1 MKKVVR
7 SIWICALSGLA
18 FFGACCSSRG
28 LSRAEKKKLKKERDA
43 IEQTLAKE
51 LTFKEDTGCWGFVE
65 ERAERYELMNKLDS
79 INFRL
84 GEDVN
89 LARNVRRRELQMR
102 IDAIYQE
109 MNEFHNAVIYGSP
122 EMLEGRDEEYNRSR
136 ASRYRELEKRL
147 QDARQDLETFDQNPD
162 KVLTDRQLRRV
173 ALEQR
178 LESLRNIIKE
188 RDGSRVYGSPEV
200 IDAYRRETEHLRQE
214 ADSIEDELNSLK
226 AMERKEIE
234 EQIKKLPVRKTEGRA
249 ADVLY
254 GSPTPRS
261 MK

>member
-1 MKKVVR
+1 MKKFVR
-7 SIWICALSGLA
+7 MVAISALSGLA
-18 FFGACCSSRG
+18 FLTACFGSRG
-28 LSRAEKKKLKKERDA
+28 LSRAERKRLLAER
-43 IEQTLAKE
+43 ESVEKTLAE
-51 LTFKEDTGCWGFVE
+51 IPMAGTSSREFVE
-65 ERAERYELMNKLDS
+65 VQSLRYSLMNKLDS

-84 GEDVN
+84 GEDVD
-89 LARNVRRRELQMR
+89 LAGNVRRRELQLR
-102 IDAIYQE
+102 NDSVY
-109 MNEFHNAVIYGSP
+109 F
-122 EMLEGRDEEYNRSR
+122 
-136 ASRYRELEKRL
+136 
-147 QDARQDLETFDQNPD
+147 
-162 KVLTDRQLRRV
+162 DRQLRRV

-178 LESLRNIIKE
+178 LESLRNIINE

-214 ADSIEDELNSLK
+214 ADSIEDELNGLK
-226 AMERKEIE
+226 ALERKEIE

>member
-7 SIWICALSGLA
+7 MVAIGVLSGLA
-18 FFGACCSSRG
+18 FLTACFGSRV
-28 LSRAEKKKLKKERDA
+28 LSRAERKRLLAER
-43 IEQTLAKE
+43 ESVEKTLAE
-51 LTFKEDTGCWGFVE
+51 TPMVDTSSWEFFEVQSL
-65 ERAERYELMNKLDS
+65 RYSLMNKLDS

-109 MNEFHNAVIYGSP
+109 MNEFDNAVIYGSP

-173 ALEQR
+173 ALGQR

-226 AMERKEIE
+226 ALERKEIE

>member
-1 MKKVVR
+1 MVAI
-7 SIWICALSGLA
+7 SALSGLA
-18 FFGACCSSRG
+18 FLTACFGSRG
-28 LSRAEKKKLKKERDA
+28 LSRAERKRLLAER
-43 IEQTLAKE
+43 ESVEKTLAE
-51 LTFKEDTGCWGFVE
+51 IPMAGTSSREFVE
-65 ERAERYELMNKLDS
+65 VQSLRYSLMNKLDS

-84 GEDVN
+84 GEDVD
-89 LARNVRRRELQMR
+89 LAGNVRRRELQLR
-102 IDAIYQE
+102 NDSVY
-109 MNEFHNAVIYGSP
+109 F
-122 EMLEGRDEEYNRSR
+122 
-136 ASRYRELEKRL
+136 
-147 QDARQDLETFDQNPD
+147 
-162 KVLTDRQLRRV
+162 DRQLRRV

-214 ADSIEDELNSLK
+214 ADSIEDELNGLK
-226 AMERKEIE
+226 ALERKEIE

-254 GSPTPRS
+254 GSPMPRS

>member
-7 SIWICALSGLA
+7 MVAIGALSGLA
-18 FFGACCSSRG
+18 FLTACFGSRG
-28 LSRAEKKKLKKERDA
+28 LSRAERKRLLAER
-43 IEQTLAKE
+43 ESVEKTLAE
-51 LTFKEDTGCWGFVE
+51 PPMVDTSSWEFFEVQSL
-65 ERAERYELMNKLDS
+65 RYSLMNKLDS

>member
-1 MKKVVR
+1 MKKFVR
-7 SIWICALSGLA
+7 MVAISALSGLA
-18 FFGACCSSRG
+18 FLTACFGSRG
-28 LSRAEKKKLKKERDA
+28 LSRAERKRLLAER
-43 IEQTLAKE
+43 ESVEKTLAE
-51 LTFKEDTGCWGFVE
+51 IPMAGTSSREFVE
-65 ERAERYELMNKLDS
+65 VQSLRYSLMNKLDS

-84 GEDVN
+84 GEDVD
-89 LARNVRRRELQMR
+89 LAGNVRRRELQLR
-102 IDAIYQE
+102 NDSVY
-109 MNEFHNAVIYGSP
+109 F
-122 EMLEGRDEEYNRSR
+122 
-136 ASRYRELEKRL
+136 
-147 QDARQDLETFDQNPD
+147 
-162 KVLTDRQLRRV
+162 DRQLRRV